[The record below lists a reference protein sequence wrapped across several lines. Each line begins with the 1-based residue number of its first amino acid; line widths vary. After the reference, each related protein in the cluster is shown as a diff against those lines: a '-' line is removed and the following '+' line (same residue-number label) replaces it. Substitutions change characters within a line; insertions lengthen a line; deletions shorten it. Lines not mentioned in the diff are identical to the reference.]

1 MKLING
7 KEVADTIKKTIALE
21 VAEMVNNGQ
30 RAPRLAAVI
39 VGSDPASLTY
49 VGHKERA
56 CEQVGFESEL
66 LTFDESITQEELLAV
81 IHKLNTDPLTDGFIV
96 QLPLPKHIN
105 EEEVINAIN
114 PNKDVDGFHPSNVGR
129 LMTGEDT
136 FISAT
141 PFGIV
146 ELLDFYNIETSGKH
160 CVVVGRSN
168 IVGRPIANLLS
179 QKNKVGDA
187 TVTICHSRTKDIGH
201 YTRMADILIV
211 AVGVHNM
218 ITADMVKEGAVVIDV
233 GMHRIK
239 DETKKTGYHLAGDVD
254 FEGVAPKCS
263 MITPVPGGVGPM
275 TIIALMKNTIKAIK
289 YRNDK

>member
-1 MKLING
+1 MKIING
-7 KEVADTIKKTIALE
+7 KEVADTIKKSIALE
-21 VAEMVNNGQ
+21 VQQMIKDGQ
-30 RAPRLAAVI
+30 RSPRLAAVI
-39 VGSDPASLTY
+39 VGNDPASLTY

-66 LTFDESITQEELLAV
+66 LTFDETITQDELLAV
-81 IHKLNTDPLTDGFIV
+81 IEKLNTDPLTDGFIV

-105 EEEVINAIN
+105 EDMVINAIN

-129 LMTGEDT
+129 MMTGEDT

-141 PFGIV
+141 PFGII
-146 ELLDFYNIETSGKH
+146 ELLDYYNIETSGKH
-160 CVVVGRSN
+160 CIVVGRSN

-179 QKNKVGDA
+179 QKSKTGDA
-187 TVTICHSRTKDIGH
+187 TVTICHSKTKDIGH
-201 YTRMADILIV
+201 FTRMADILIV

-239 DETKKTGYHLAGDVD
+239 DDTKKTGYSLAGDVD
-254 FEGVAPKCS
+254 YEGVAPKCS

-289 YRNDK
+289 YRQDK